1 MATYRIGVSETLG
14 EFLDRIERD
23 PINGD
28 FIIIDAREYADKPLP
43 EDELPPLVFKDWID
57 G

>member
-1 MATYRIGVSETLG
+1 MATYRIRVGETLG